1 MLSLISLILASG
13 SILKGET
20 EEWTAATYPN
30 PSVNATLCNTW
41 QNATL
46 CDPDHI
52 LSEHWRSVIIENI
65 EKQKSKIL
73 SLDKIYTD
81 STPKECYTNSTV
93 EIYVILA
100 RKIKTASNESTT
112 NDELIKFGDD
122 IVSKYGLNDKKCNNY
137 VMLLG
142 VEAAKIAYVRAGTS
156 LKLPKNF
163 FHTVF
168 NRTTNLFREKNYME
182 GLNKI
187 IDEIGD
193 EMVNL
198 FNEIKQTE
206 NSNNESTEPTILD
219 KFSENSIINTTF
231 STFINDEQ
239 SKSNIPKSMKYN
251 MPLRNGFDNEKE
263 ISSYNGINTYEE
275 NLMTAF
281 FIILIILFLI
291 LFISIVVLLFS
302 QYYKKHNDS
311 GLTDVVVTQSK
322 NTVISPPIIN
332 EAKFKDRHNDIEPDP
347 EFLNMLKRRESSRFS
362 EVKVHELSNSTNA
375 NECITDNSMLKT
387 DSDLITS
394 NVNSTTNN
402 IQSTLDDEA
411 MKTDNYIIEEI
422 KKESKGSMHNLDIIE
437 EVDETPLQIE
447 NIDEIENK
455 KFESINK
462 NILDQSSN
470 FMNNESVITLDK
482 KIYNNN
488 LDKSIEVP
496 FDSSL
501 QQDNNLIK
509 KENINIICDD
519 NNDDDKNNIF
529 NGKVT
534 DTESN
539 NKKANEKENIV
550 EDININVVES
560 LNTNKNNGSD
570 SLHLIT
576 HIDKNN
582 NSQDEAKNVVI
593 PITTINKNLNIENVN
608 INENLLQLE

>member
-30 PSVNATLCNTW
+30 PSINAALCNTW

-65 EKQKSKIL
+65 ERQKGKIL

-112 NDELIKFGDD
+112 NDELVKFGDD

-187 IDEIGD
+187 IDEMGD

-198 FNEIKQTE
+198 FNEIKQTTK
-206 NSNNESTEPTILD
+206 SFNNESIETTILD
-219 KFSENSIINTTF
+219 TLPKDTIINATY
-231 STFINDEQ
+231 STSIDNEY
-239 SKSNIPKSMKYN
+239 SKTNIPKSLKYN
-251 MPLRNGFDNEKE
+251 MSLRKNFENENE

-275 NLMTAF
+275 NLMNAF
-281 FIILIILFLI
+281 FIILIILFFI
-291 LFISIVVLLFS
+291 LLISIVVLLFS

-311 GLTDVVVTQSK
+311 GLTDIVIGQSK

-362 EVKVHELSNSTNA
+362 EVIIHDLLNQTNLNECNIDNGVLRSDNDIITSTVNSITNTIQPMLSN
-375 NECITDNSMLKT
+375 
-387 DSDLITS
+387 
-394 NVNSTTNN
+394 
-402 IQSTLDDEA
+402 EA
-411 MKTDNYIIEEI
+411 MKTDHFNIEEI
-422 KKESKGSMHNLDIIE
+422 KKELTDSKHNLDIIE
-437 EVDETPLQIE
+437 EVDEPSTLSLDNTKKIE
-447 NIDEIENK
+447 NEN
-455 KFESINK
+455 FENK

-470 FMNNESVITLDK
+470 FVENDVINTDEKIKIDTLDN
-482 KIYNNN
+482 YNEERCDLLVQKN
-488 LDKSIEVP
+488 D
-496 FDSSL
+496 D
-501 QQDNNLIK
+501 LIK
-509 KENINIICDD
+509 KEKLNTVCDD
-519 NNDDDKNNIF
+519 TNDDDKNNIS
-529 NGKVT
+529 NGKIT
-534 DTESN
+534 NTTNDN
-539 NKKANEKENIV
+539 NKANGKEDIV
-550 EDININVVES
+550 EDININNVES
-560 LNTNKNNGSD
+560 SNINKNNGSD
-570 SLHLIT
+570 NLHLKT

-582 NSQDEAKNVVI
+582 NTQDDAKNTLI
-593 PITTINKNLNIENVN
+593 PITAINLIPDDGSIN
-608 INENLLQLE
+608 INENFPQIE